1 MKLLVNKNKMASFA
15 DLLEKVSLL
24 PEQNRSVEMTLKI
37 LSDF

>member
-15 DLLEKVSLL
+15 TDLLEKFPL